1 MAENRFDVIP
11 YEDLSA
17 EHTWI
22 RIGKG
27 SFGSVYKAV
36 RRRPRL
42 SSVADAAQEYLG
54 LDVAVKEVMASD
66 EYDVQK

>member
-17 EHTWI
+17 EHTWT
-22 RIGKG
+22 RLGKG
-27 SFGSVYKAV
+27 SFGCVFKAV
-36 RRRPRL
+36 RRRPAPL
-42 SSVADAAQEYLG
+42 MLTPAQEYLG
-54 LDVAVKEVMASD
+54 LEVAVKEVMASD